1 MKKIVKLT
9 ESDLLSLIKR
19 IIRKGDGDTI
29 SQPES
34 KLDNVVFK
42 YLNNQDFIQIKE
54 NNSIYFVNSKS
65 DEYAQIRYGKDHGW
79 CLISDGLIEEISS
92 FFSLERSDSKK
103 FIAKWVE
110 NTLQMRVNSTER
122 NYYQRSTGLKV
133 LSRWMT

>member
-34 KLDNVVFK
+34 KLDNSVFK
-42 YLNNQDFIQIKE
+42 HLNNQGFIQIKE
-54 NNSIYFVNSKS
+54 NNRIYFVNSKS
-65 DEYAQIRYGKDHGW
+65 DKYAQIRYDKNYGW
-79 CLISDGLIEEISS
+79 CLISDGLIKEISS
-92 FFSLERSDSKK
+92 FFSMENSDSKK

-110 NTLQMRVNSTER
+110 NTLQMRVKSTDP
-122 NYYQRSTGLKV
+122 NYFMRTTGLTI
-133 LSRWMT
+133 LSK